1 MKSLK
6 LLFIIILA
14 TFVNQA
20 MAEKPT
26 AAVIEFA
33 NTSGAAW
40 WRGGIGWEL
49 SGMLTNE
56 MAGTKKFSMLERSK
70 IEAII
75 QEQDLAASGSVSA
88 GTGAKIGQLV
98 GAKYLVMG
106 TVTAY
111 EEDVA
116 DTGGGVSFGGISL
129 GGKKDKAY
137 IAIDLRV
144 VDSTTGVVVDTRT
157 VEANAS
163 GGGMRL
169 GLSKGGFS
177 GGFKNMK
184 KTPAGK
190 AIRAV
195 LMEAS
200 EYLACSLVK
209 KDKCMAAYDA
219 KEEKR
224 REKTRGAVE
233 LE

>member
-1 MKSLK
+1 MKSSRLVV
-6 LLFIIILA
+6 FFILA
-14 TFVNQA
+14 TFVSQA
-20 MAEKPT
+20 MAAKPT
-26 AAVIEFA
+26 AAVIEFS

-40 WRGGIGWEL
+40 WRGGIGTEL
-49 SGMLTNE
+49 AGMLTNE
-56 MAGTKKFSMLERSK
+56 MAGTKKFAMLERSK
-70 IEAII
+70 VEAVI
-75 QEQDLAASGSVSA
+75 QEQDLAANGSVSA
-88 GTGAKIGQLV
+88 NTGAKIGQMV
-98 GAKYLVMG
+98 GAQYLVMG

-116 DTGGGVSFGGISL
+116 DTGGGISFGGISV
-129 GGKKDKAY
+129 GGKKDSAY
-137 IAIDLRV
+137 IAVDLRV

-157 VEANAS
+157 VEATAK
-163 GGGMRL
+163 GGGMSF

-177 GGFKNMK
+177 GGFADMK

-219 KEEKR
+219 KEESR
-224 REKTRGAVE
+224 REKTKGAIE
-233 LE
+233 LD